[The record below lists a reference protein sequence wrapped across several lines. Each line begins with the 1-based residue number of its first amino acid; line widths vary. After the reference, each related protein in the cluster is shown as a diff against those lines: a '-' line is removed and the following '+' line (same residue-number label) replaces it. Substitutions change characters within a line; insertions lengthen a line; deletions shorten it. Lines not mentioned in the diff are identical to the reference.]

1 MKKNKKIIGII
12 FAILSISGAWVFVS
26 NGLSS
31 QAPDISFN
39 TLKGE
44 KISLQSLRGKPSL
57 ITFWATDCP
66 GCIKE
71 IPHLKELHNNF
82 SEQGLN
88 IIAVA
93 MHYDR
98 PDNVI
103 AMSKEKQLPYH
114 IALDPLAQAS
124 KAFGNVRLTP
134 TSFLI
139 AADGSI
145 IMQKIGEFDQQD
157 MQQRIQQLL
166 IKG

>member
-1 MKKNKKIIGII
+1 MKQNKKIIGII
-12 FAILSISGAWVFVS
+12 FIILSLSGAWVLLTNS
-26 NGLSS
+26 LSS
-31 QAPDISFN
+31 QAPNINFN
-39 TLKGE
+39 TLEGE
-44 KISLQSLRGKPSL
+44 KISLKSLQGKPTL

-71 IPHLKELHNNF
+71 IPHLKALHTRF
-82 SEQGLN
+82 SSQGLN

-103 AMSKEKQLPYH
+103 AMTKEKRLPYH
-114 IALDPLAQAS
+114 VALDPLGEAA

-139 AADGSI
+139 AADGRI
-145 IMQKIGEFDQQD
+145 VMQKIGEFNESKV
-157 MQQRIQQLL
+157 QQRIQQLL
-166 IKG
+166 ASS

>member
-1 MKKNKKIIGII
+1 MKQNKKIISII
-12 FAILSISGAWVFVS
+12 VLILSISGIWMLLT

-31 QAPDISFN
+31 QAPDISLN
-39 TLKGE
+39 TISGKDIALK
-44 KISLQSLRGKPSL
+44 SLQGKPSL

-71 IPHLKELHNNF
+71 VPHLIELHNTF
-82 SEQGLN
+82 ATEGLN
-88 IIAVA
+88 IIAIA

-114 IALDPLAQAS
+114 IALDPLAKAA

-145 IMQKIGEFDQQD
+145 VMQKIGEFDQTD
-157 MQQRIQQLL
+157 MKQRITQLL
-166 IKG
+166 NKG

>member
-1 MKKNKKIIGII
+1 MKQNKKIIGII
-12 FAILSISGAWVFVS
+12 FTILSISGVWMLLTNS
-26 NGLSS
+26 LSS

-44 KISLQSLRGKPSL
+44 KISLKSLQGKPSL
-57 ITFWATDCP
+57 ITFWATDCL

-71 IPHLKELHNNF
+71 IPHLKELHNTF
-82 SEQGLN
+82 AAQGLN

-103 AMSKEKQLPYH
+103 AMSEEKQLPYH
-114 IALDPLAQAS
+114 VALDPLAKAS

-139 AADGSI
+139 APDGSI
-145 IMQKIGEFDQQD
+145 IMQKIGEFDQAG
-157 MQQRIQQLL
+157 MQQRIKQLL

>member
-1 MKKNKKIIGII
+1 MKQNKKIIGII
-12 FAILSISGAWVFVS
+12 FTILSISGAWMLFT

-44 KISLQSLRGKPSL
+44 KLNLASLQGKPSL

-71 IPHLKELHNNF
+71 IPHLKELHNTF
-82 SEQGLN
+82 ATQGLN

-114 IALDPLAQAS
+114 VALDPLAQAS

-139 AADGSI
+139 APDGNI
-145 IMQKIGEFDQQD
+145 VMQKIGEFNQAD
-157 MQQRIQQLL
+157 MQQRIKKLL
-166 IKG
+166 TKG

>member
-1 MKKNKKIIGII
+1 ML
-12 FAILSISGAWVFVS
+12 FT

-44 KISLQSLRGKPSL
+44 KLNLASLQGKPSL

-71 IPHLKELHNNF
+71 IPHLKELHNTF
-82 SEQGLN
+82 ATQGLN

-114 IALDPLAQAS
+114 VALDPLAEAS

-139 AADGSI
+139 APDGNI
-145 IMQKIGEFDQQD
+145 VMQKIGEFNQAD
-157 MQQRIQQLL
+157 MQQRIKKLL
-166 IKG
+166 TKG

>member
-1 MKKNKKIIGII
+1 MKTNKLTLSLIIGLLIGSATW
-12 FAILSISGAWVFVS
+12 FFFTGS
-26 NGLSS
+26 LSS
-31 QAPDISFN
+31 QAPNISFN
-39 TLKGE
+39 TLTGKS
-44 KISLQSLRGKPSL
+44 IPLSSLEGKPTL

-71 IPHLKELHNNF
+71 IPHLKALHTRF
-82 SEQGLN
+82 SSEGLN

-103 AMSKEKQLPYH
+103 AMTKEKRLPYH
-114 IALDPLAQAS
+114 VALDPLGEAA

-139 AADGSI
+139 AADGRVV
-145 IMQKIGEFDQQD
+145 MQKIGEFNEND

-166 IKG
+166 ASR

>member
-1 MKKNKKIIGII
+1 MKQNKKIIGII
-12 FAILSISGAWVFVS
+12 FTILSISGVWMLLTNS
-26 NGLSS
+26 LSS

-44 KISLQSLRGKPSL
+44 KISLKSLQGKPSL

-71 IPHLKELHNNF
+71 IPHLKELHNTF
-82 SEQGLN
+82 AAQGLN

-103 AMSKEKQLPYH
+103 AMSEEKQLPYH
-114 IALDPLAQAS
+114 VALDPLAKAS

-139 AADGSI
+139 APDGNI
-145 IMQKIGEFDQQD
+145 IMQKIGEFDQAG
-157 MQQRIQQLL
+157 MQQRIKQLL

>member
-1 MKKNKKIIGII
+1 MNQNKKIISII
-12 FAILSISGAWVFVS
+12 FIILSISGAWVLLT

-31 QAPDISFN
+31 PAPDISFN

-44 KISLQSLRGKPSL
+44 KISLKSLQGKPSL
-57 ITFWATDCP
+57 VTFWSTDCP

-71 IPHLKELHNNF
+71 IPHLKELHHTF
-82 SEQGLN
+82 ATQGLN

-98 PDNVI
+98 PANVI
-103 AMSKEKQLPYH
+103 EMSKEKQLPYH
-114 IALDPLAQAS
+114 VALDPLAQAS

-139 AADGSI
+139 APDGNI
-145 IMQKIGEFDQQD
+145 VMQKIGEFNQAD
-157 MQQRIQQLL
+157 MQQRIKKLL
-166 IKG
+166 TKG